1 MEPVALLD
9 RARGA
14 GLVVLRDGDRLVVR
28 GPKRLGDLAAHL
40 LDRKAEVMAAL
51 DAEADPGVAM
61 ALAVFPGA
69 TVVNHAEAAV
79 WPPPGAWLSSPARP
93 IDIFVTEM
101 PTAQCRCCGARA
113 WHRAGDGWT
122 CSACHPPPSA
132 GQTAVANAGLDTA
145 LFGLAERARF
155 PRLALGPGV
164 TVLAGQDGWRRFAT
178 LTTRPSLRASAL
190 TALLG
195 RQSDDLAREYRL
207 REAAH
212 ACAQKKGGPQQIET
226 A

>member
-1 MEPVALLD
+1 MNGRSTYL
-9 RARGA
+9 
-14 GLVVLRDGDRLVVR
+14 
-28 GPKRLGDLAAHL
+28 K
-40 LDRKAEVMAAL
+40 
-51 DAEADPGVAM
+51 
-61 ALAVFPGA
+61 LAVSLVLTSLVACFWRPEGDWLPSA
-69 TVVNHAEAAV
+69 ARAIDVYGTPAPTV
-79 WPPPGAWLSSPARP
+79 PCP
-93 IDIFVTEM
+93 
-101 PTAQCRCCGARA
+101 CCGARA
-113 WHRAGDGWT
+113 WHRAGAGWT

-164 TVLAGQDGWRRFAT
+164 IVLAGQDGWRRFAT

-207 REAAH
+207 REAAR